1 MSRRTGAGLSR
12 ERVLEA
18 GLNLVDREGVGA
30 LTMRR
35 LGRELGVEAM
45 SLYGYVDCKQDL
57 LDGVVERVYREIPSM
72 AEADGPWQDRLR
84 DIAQLFRDV
93 LMRHPNT
100 VNLIAARPIL
110 SNGNV
115 GLIES
120 ALAGLRLRGLDLVRA
135 SQVVTD
141 VVAFTIGHVT
151 SEVGELDGHSEDE
164 AAAFERSL
172 DAGRFPNVAER
183 CALGP
188 LDRDAS
194 FDLGLDFIVAGV
206 ERLMDLA
213 LAAP

>member
-1 MSRRTGAGLSR
+1 
-12 ERVLEA
+12 
-18 GLNLVDREGVGA
+18 
-30 LTMRR
+30 
-35 LGRELGVEAM
+35 
-45 SLYGYVDCKQDL
+45 
-57 LDGVVERVYREIPSM
+57 M

>member
-1 MSRRTGAGLSR
+1 
-12 ERVLEA
+12 VLEA

-57 LDGVVERVYREIPSM
+57 LDGVVDRVYSEIPSM
-72 AEADGPWQDRLR
+72 AEAEGPWQDRLR
-84 DIAQLFRDV
+84 DIARLFRDV

-213 LAAP
+213 LAAR